1 MKIAII
7 SSLFP
12 PKWIA
17 GTELASYYIAK
28 GLASKGND
36 VHIVTSWDNG
46 MHETTN
52 ENGFTIHRIKYSKTR
67 FISLFSFSIK
77 CFELILK
84 LNPDIIHSQGVV
96 TGIPGIL
103 MKYAKKKPCIV
114 WAQGSD
120 IYYAANLIKLVSFL
134 ILSQSN
140 QIIALTNDMKTEIK
154 KIAKRDVLI
163 LPNGIDLSRFKQNRS
178 DTYRTDNELESG
190 QWLLLFVGTLR
201 PVKGVSYLIQAMYI
215 LISKGYNNINLNII
229 GDGEDRVSLEDLV
242 TRLGLT
248 KNVTF
253 TGHASPE
260 LVPYYMCSSDIFVLP
275 SISEGLPLV
284 ILEAMASGLPII
296 TTNVR
301 GLPEIVIDHENGL
314 MVKSKSA
321 NDLAD
326 KILEIIHDN
335 KLRENIIKNNIQKS
349 YSYSWEI
356 ITDRLYNIYL
366 DTIQK

>member
-7 SSLFP
+7 SPRFP

-28 GLASKGND
+28 GLASKGNE
-36 VHIVTSWDNG
+36 VHIITSWDDG
-46 MHETTN
+46 MLETTH
-52 ENGFTIHRIKYSKTR
+52 ENGFAIHRIKYSKIR
-67 FISLFSFSIK
+67 FISFFSFSIK
-77 CFELILK
+77 CFRLILT
-84 LNPDIIHSQGVV
+84 LDPDIVHSQGAG
-96 TGIPGIL
+96 TGFPGIL
-103 MKYAKKKPCIV
+103 MKYIKKKPCIV

-120 IYYAANLIKLVSFL
+120 IYYAVNLMKLITFI
-134 ILSQSN
+134 ILNQTN
-140 QIIALTNDMKTEIK
+140 QIIALTNDMELEIK
-154 KIAKRDVLI
+154 KFANRDVLI
-163 LPNGIDLSRFKQNRS
+163 LPNGIDLGRFKQKRS
-178 DTYRTDNELESG
+178 DTYRIDNELKSG

-229 GDGEDRVSLEDLV
+229 GDGEDRKSLEDLV

-253 TGHASPE
+253 IGHLSPE
-260 LVPYYMCSSDIFVLP
+260 FVPYYMSLSDIFVLP
-275 SISEGLPLV
+275 SISEGFPLV

-314 MVKSKSA
+314 MVKSKSP

-326 KILEIIHDN
+326 KILEIIHDD
-335 KLRENIIKNNIQKS
+335 KLREEITKNNIQKS
-349 YSYSWEI
+349 YSYSWEM